1 MLTTYL
7 LIFITISFSRAFLFN
22 PSVNDS
28 SYGYKCPQD
37 HSLTMQ
43 AINHS
48 TSVSRPRKHDQNCH
62 GCNFQIY
69 ITELREFTSAAIHH
83 ACETANSHFI
93 NAFYAFVLPTD
104 FASSVLYIAAK
115 AAA

>member
-28 SYGYKCPQD
+28 SYGYKCPQH

-43 AINHS
+43 AINQMPVFS
-48 TSVSRPRKHDQNCH
+48 TKCSVCVLGNIDNETMGS
-62 GCNFQIY
+62 IY
-69 ITELREFTSAAIHH
+69 
-83 ACETANSHFI
+83 
-93 NAFYAFVLPTD
+93 
-104 FASSVLYIAAK
+104 
-115 AAA
+115 

>member
-1 MLTTYL
+1 M
-7 LIFITISFSRAFLFN
+7 AFLFN

-28 SYGYKCPQD
+28 SYGYKCPQ
-37 HSLTMQ
+37 HYSLTMQ

-48 TSVSRPRKHDQNCH
+48 TNVSGPRKPYQSCP
-62 GCNFQIY
+62 GCKFQIY
-69 ITELREFTSAAIHH
+69 ITELREYTSAAIHH

-104 FASSVLYIAAK
+104 FESSVLYIAAK

>member
-28 SYGYKCPQD
+28 SYGYKCPQH

-43 AINHS
+43 AIIHS
-48 TSVSRPRKHDQNCH
+48 TSVPGPRKHYQIA

-69 ITELREFTSAAIHH
+69 ITELREYTSAAIHH

-93 NAFYAFVLPTD
+93 NAFYASLSSTFS
-104 FASSVLYIAAK
+104 ASSVLYITAT
-115 AAA
+115 